1 MNMAAL
7 LYKYGSEQGALRT
20 SPEGA
25 LLASRFCSLQAVQ
38 AAERSST
45 FFSSKIKCFIITTLL
60 SKSETAFTM
69 EGKHKLQLVDMHIQP
84 QCRGIVSYRLDR
96 TQGIFPRPVVPYFIT
111 HAHHSTPKSSPT
123 AAVLLRLSNTFCASF
138 SPLEGRRLLTFSHE
152 GAVRIWRDTDL
163 LLPF

>member
-1 MNMAAL
+1 MAAL

-25 LLASRFCSLQAVQ
+25 VLASRFCSLQAVQ

-69 EGKHKLQLVDMHIQP
+69 EGKHKLQLVHMHIQP
-84 QCRGIVSYRLDR
+84 PCRGIVSYRLGT

-138 SPLEGRRLLTFSHE
+138 SPQEGRRLLTFSHE